1 MENMEL
7 GSRNHWQHTLA
18 AFPKSRFLSNSSVLC
33 GYKWSDA
40 LLLYTCSAGI
50 ESEAGSVDGM
60 SDAICNACEMIVFWM
75 QSELNSNKT
84 KEGTLEYVDRVRVDL
99 SSH

>member
-1 MENMEL
+1 
-7 GSRNHWQHTLA
+7 
-18 AFPKSRFLSNSSVLC
+18 
-33 GYKWSDA
+33 
-40 LLLYTCSAGI
+40 
-50 ESEAGSVDGM
+50 M

>member
-1 MENMEL
+1 
-7 GSRNHWQHTLA
+7 
-18 AFPKSRFLSNSSVLC
+18 
-33 GYKWSDA
+33 
-40 LLLYTCSAGI
+40 
-50 ESEAGSVDGM
+50 M

-84 KEGTLEYVDRVRVDL
+84 KEGTLEYVHRVRVNL